1 MAMMSESFLCLAI
14 LLVAVTTPALT
25 ATSAQLAE
33 LGSNFGIRVFQE
45 VVRSSGDQNVVLSP
59 HGVAA
64 LMGMAQLGAA
74 GNTLRQ
80 LEGVMRY
87 RLNDNGV
94 PLALRQLRKD
104 LIAKSNQDAAYVA
117 SSVFVQRDMQLPAAY
132 MKKYRKT
139 FNSWPKQLF
148 FQDNAKATYIINKW
162 VEVKT
167 QGMIHDFLHPGL
179 LDPALTR
186 MVLLNAIFFRGLWKM
201 PFPTEGTQLREFYKA
216 DGTRIMVPMMSQ
228 IAKVNAGEF
237 VTPSG
242 MDYDVIELPY
252 HDETF
257 SMYIAAPYQKRDP
270 LSSLTNVVDIQLVN
284 EWKMKM
290 HLVKR
295 QVALPK
301 FSLETE
307 INLEKPLENM
317 GIKDMF
323 KSAEANFSNMS
334 KTNKLFVAQALQKV
348 KIEANESGTKASA
361 ATAAIIYER
370 MAPLEV
376 AFDRPF
382 LFLIRH
388 NPTGTILFMGQVMEP

>member
-1 MAMMSESFLCLAI
+1 MSESFLCLVT
-14 LLVAVTTPALT
+14 LLAAVMTPALT
-25 ATSAQLAE
+25 VNSSQLAE

-45 VVRSSGDQNVVLSP
+45 IVRSAGDQNIVLSP

-74 GNTLRQ
+74 GNTLHQ
-80 LEGVMRY
+80 LENTMRY

-117 SSVFVQRDMQLPAAY
+117 SSAFVQRDMQLPVAY
-132 MKKYRKT
+132 MNKYRKA
-139 FNSWPKQLF
+139 FNSVPKQLL

-167 QGMIHDFLHPGL
+167 RGMIHDFLQPGL
-179 LDPALTR
+179 LDPVLTR
-186 MVLLNAIFFRGLWKM
+186 MVLLNAIYFKGLWKM
-201 PFPTEGTQLREFYKA
+201 PFPSEGTQQREFYKA
-216 DGTRIMVPMMSQ
+216 DGTRIMVPMMAQ

-237 VTPSG
+237 MTPSG
-242 MDYDVIELPY
+242 TDYDVIELPY
-252 HDETF
+252 HGETF
-257 SMYIAAPYQKRDP
+257 SMYIAAPYQKRVP
-270 LSSLTNVVDIQLVN
+270 LSSLTNIIDIQLVN
-284 EWKMKM
+284 EWTMNM
-290 HLVKR
+290 RLVKR

-307 INLEKPLENM
+307 TNLEQSLKNM

-323 KSAEANFSNMS
+323 NSAEANFSNMS
-334 KTNKLFVAQALQKV
+334 KTKKLFVAHALQKV